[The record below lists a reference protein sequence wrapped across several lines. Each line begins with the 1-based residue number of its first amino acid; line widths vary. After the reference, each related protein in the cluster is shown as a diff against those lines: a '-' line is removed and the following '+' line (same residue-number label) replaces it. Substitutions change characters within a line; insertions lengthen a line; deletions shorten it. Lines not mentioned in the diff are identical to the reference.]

1 MFIKIHIIKFEVTV
15 QTNIKYRKIMI
26 STSQCPLPEIVNS
39 HNKKTTMVFAIFNHQ
54 TAILE
59 SKFEGKISV
68 NDLVECSLNIKA
80 NKSYPRFLKILID
93 SKKAIANFSSN
104 ELALLAEEHFKIVEK
119 YDYVVTAIILETPK
133 ETAFAMLFQ
142 NLIKN
147 NKSKFQLFATREA
160 AIKWLNNYTESNCHR
175 V

>member
-1 MFIKIHIIKFEVTV
+1 
-15 QTNIKYRKIMI
+15 
-26 STSQCPLPEIVNS
+26 
-39 HNKKTTMVFAIFNHQ
+39 MVSAKFNHR

-59 SKFEGKISV
+59 SKLEGKLTVKELIACSV
-68 NDLVECSLNIKA
+68 TIQENA
-80 NKSYPRFLKILID
+80 SYPRFLKKLID

-119 YDYVVTAIILETPK
+119 YDYIVTAIILETPK

-160 AIKWLNNYTESNCHR
+160 AINWLNNYTESNCQR
-175 V
+175 I

>member
-1 MFIKIHIIKFEVTV
+1 MFSI
-15 QTNIKYRKIMI
+15 
-26 STSQCPLPEIVNS
+26 SQCPMPKIVNS
-39 HNKKTTMVFAIFNHQ
+39 PYKKSNMVFAKFNHQ

-59 SKFEGKISV
+59 SKLEGKLTINELIES
-68 NDLVECSLNIKA
+68 SHTIKENA
-80 NKSYPRFLKILID
+80 SYPRFLKILID

-104 ELALLAEEHFKIVEK
+104 DLSLLADEHHKVVEK
-119 YDYVVTAIILETPK
+119 YDYIVTAIILETPK

-147 NKSKFQLFATREA
+147 GRSKFQLFSTREA
-160 AIKWLNNYTESNCHR
+160 AISWLNNYTESNCQH

>member
-1 MFIKIHIIKFEVTV
+1 
-15 QTNIKYRKIMI
+15 MI
-26 STSQCPLPEIVNS
+26 STSQRPLTEIVNIQ
-39 HNKKTTMVFAIFNHQ
+39 NKKTDMVFAIFNHQ

-59 SKFEGKISV
+59 SKFEGKISI
-68 NDLVECSLNIKA
+68 NDLVKYSHTIKE

-93 SKKAIANFSSN
+93 SKKAIANFPSN
-104 ELALLAEEHFKIVEK
+104 DLALLAEEHFKVVEK
-119 YDYVVTAIILETPK
+119 YDYMITAIILETPM

-160 AIKWLNNYTESNCHR
+160 AMNWLNNYTESNCQR
-175 V
+175 I